1 MAFKIHKV
9 DDGHNLPFEY
19 LPAAAITPE
28 AGMAL
33 TVSSGK
39 LAAATATT
47 APTYICMVE
56 KDAAVEAGSV
66 IPVVRVGK
74 EVIWETEAAADM
86 AAVAIGSKVT
96 IDSTGMAVTA
106 TTASGVAEVVAK
118 DGDAAGSKIYVRF

>member
-19 LPAAAITPE
+19 LPAAAITPK

-33 TVSSGK
+33 TVSGGKVTTASG
-39 LAAATATT
+39 AT

-56 KDAAVEAGSV
+56 KEAAVEAGTV

-74 EVIWETEAAADM
+74 EVIWETEASVSV
-86 AAVAIGSKVT
+86 AAVAIGTKVT
-96 IDSTGMAVTA
+96 IDSTGLMVTA
-106 TTASGVAEVVAK
+106 TSADGVAEVVAK
-118 DGDAAGSKIYVRF
+118 DGDAAGSKVYVRF

>member
-19 LPAAAITPE
+19 LPAAAITPK

-33 TVSSGK
+33 TVSGGKVTTASG
-39 LAAATATT
+39 AT

-56 KDAAVEAGSV
+56 KDTAVEAGTV

-74 EVIWETEAAADM
+74 EVIWETEATADM
-86 AAVAIGSKVT
+86 AAVTVGAKVT
-96 IDSTGMAVTA
+96 IDAAGMAVTA
-106 TTASGVAEVVAK
+106 TTNSGVAEVVAK
-118 DGDAAGSKIYVRF
+118 DGDAVGSKVYVRF